1 MEFETISFKG
11 MSSHAHARTI
21 CSGSAVTSAV
31 SALHFLKSYSLFTPT
46 SDLCRYEPYNS
57 KDYNFGNIDILET
70 HQTNTPDIT
79 IGRTSSPLTPSSLS
93 TFSLPGSL
101 LQPPFLSTIPPL
113 MQSINMPPTFSNNNT
128 SNMVSRHFLS
138 ANSITNIHKRPR
150 SEKKPIPDDQKDEKY
165 YERRKRNNQA
175 AKKSRDARKI
185 REDNIALRATIL
197 EHENAILRA
206 QVITLREEAQ
216 CLRHMLIKQQTSPLQ
231 SINRSISS
239 ITPVTLSP
247 SHSTATLDCQI

>member
-1 MEFETISFKG
+1 MVFIVNRQGFCENIQYVKINHT
-11 MSSHAHARTI
+11 H
-21 CSGSAVTSAV
+21 
-31 SALHFLKSYSLFTPT
+31 
-46 SDLCRYEPYNS
+46 LCRYEPYNS
-57 KDYNFGNIDILET
+57 KDYNFRNIDILESS
-70 HQTNTPDIT
+70 NTPDT
-79 IGRTSSPLTPSSLS
+79 AIGRTPSPLST

-101 LQPPFLSTIPPL
+101 LQSPFVTTMQPLIQTISVPPA
-113 MQSINMPPTFSNNNT
+113 FSNSNT
-128 SNMVSRHFLS
+128 STMINRHFLG
-138 ANSITNIHKRPR
+138 ANNITSVHRRPR

-216 CLRHMLIKQQTSPLQ
+216 CLRHMLIKQQAPPLQ
-231 SINRSISS
+231 SINRTVSS
-239 ITPVTLSP
+239 MTPVTLSP
-247 SHSTATLDCQI
+247 PHSTATLDYQI

>member
-1 MEFETISFKG
+1 MGRKNLQYLDFIIKN
-11 MSSHAHARTI
+11 
-21 CSGSAVTSAV
+21 
-31 SALHFLKSYSLFTPT
+31 
-46 SDLCRYEPYNS
+46 LCRYEPYNS
-57 KDYNFGNIDILET
+57 KDYNFGNIDILENS
-70 HQTNTPDIT
+70 NTPDIT

-113 MQSINMPPTFSNNNT
+113 MQSINVPPTFSNNNT
-128 SNMVSRHFLS
+128 ISKVIINEIYADKTGNMVSRHFLS

-247 SHSTATLDCQI
+247 PHSTTTLDCQI